1 MNKNQ
6 VKGSW
11 NELKGEIKRRWG
23 AMTDDDL
30 MEAEGD
36 MQKLA
41 GKIQKRTG
49 DKQEVIEKWLNE
61 HHHGA

>member
-6 VKGSW
+6 VKGRW

-36 MQKLA
+36 LQKLA

-49 DKQEVIEKWLNE
+49 DNQQVIEKWLNE
-61 HHHGA
+61 HTA

>member
-6 VKGSW
+6 VKGRW
-11 NELKGEIKRRWG
+11 NELKGEIKKRWG

-36 MQKLA
+36 LQKLA

-49 DKQEVIEKWLNE
+49 DNQQVIEKWLNE
-61 HHHGA
+61 HTA

>member
-6 VKGSW
+6 VKGRW
-11 NELKGEIKRRWG
+11 TELKGEIKRRWG

-36 MQKLA
+36 LQKLA

-49 DKQEVIEKWLNE
+49 DNQQVIEKWLNE
-61 HHHGA
+61 HTA